1 MNKKLIIA
9 TLVAFSAIGVASAE
23 APLQVEGS
31 VSANAGSGDF
41 APYFMMANRG
51 GTLTQPK
58 AVELRVKALKDFD
71 LSERFSYGFGADL
84 VGGYQSK
91 YTQYDQAVN
100 TPAVQ
105 GHHPNAIWLQQ
116 LYGEVKYRG
125 VYLSVGMK
133 ERTSPLMNDSLG
145 VGDYT
150 QSNNA
155 RPLPQVRAGF
165 VDFQNIPFTNGWVQ
179 IQGEIAYGYYM
190 QDDWFEDHFN
200 YYNGFIN
207 TGEYYNYKRCY
218 FRTKPS
224 KPFSVTVGMQ
234 MVTEFGGTATS
245 YSYDSGEGKVK
256 AKEDCYDTTWKDFV
270 RAFFASE
277 GGSNP
282 GDASYHYGNT
292 LGSWDFVARYRL
304 KDKSEILKIIQQY
317 SELYDF
323 EEIIPISVKNR
334 INTDQ
339 IMPVLERFAVEGEHF
354 FPDDIA
360 TDRTERF
367 MCSEI
372 VREKILRV
380 MQEEI
385 PHGVA
390 VDVEKFKSRMKGD
403 TEIIDISVV
412 IICEKESHKGMIIGK
427 GGERLKQIGTMARE
441 DMEDLLQAKVNLQ
454 CFVKVKEDWRN
465 RERVISDLGM
475 YDED

>member
-1 MNKKLIIA
+1 MTKNAFIA
-9 TLVAFSAIGVASAE
+9 ITGR
-23 APLQVEGS
+23 
-31 VSANAGSGDF
+31 ANAGKSSLTNLLVGEKISIVSEKPQTTRNRINGVLTKGDTQ
-41 APYFMMANRG
+41 YVFMDTPGMHK
-51 GTLTQPK
+51 PK
-58 AVELRVKALKDFD
+58 TK
-71 LSERFSYGFGADL
+71 LSEHMVKSIRQSVDDVDCAILMAD
-84 VGGYQSK
+84 VTKKISS
-91 YTQYDQAVN
+91 
-100 TPAVQ
+100 
-105 GHHPNAIWLQQ
+105 I
-116 LYGEVKYRG
+116 E
-125 VYLSVGMK
+125 
-133 ERTSPLMNDSLG
+133 
-145 VGDYT
+145 
-150 QSNNA
+150 
-155 RPLPQVRAGF
+155 
-165 VDFQNIPFTNGWVQ
+165 
-179 IQGEIAYGYYM
+179 
-190 QDDWFEDHFN
+190 QDLIRSFASH
-200 YYNGFIN
+200 
-207 TGEYYNYKRCY
+207 
-218 FRTKPS
+218 
-224 KPFSVTVGMQ
+224 
-234 MVTEFGGTATS
+234 GTAVVLLLN
-245 YSYDSGEGKVK
+245 KV
-256 AKEDCYDTTWKDFV
+256 D
-270 RAFFASE
+270 
-277 GGSNP
+277 
-282 GDASYHYGNT
+282 
-292 LGSWDFVARYRL
+292 LL

-403 TEIIDISVV
+403 TEIIDISVA

-427 GGERLKQIGTMARE
+427 GGERLKQIGTMARG

>member
-1 MNKKLIIA
+1 MTKNAFIA
-9 TLVAFSAIGVASAE
+9 ITGR
-23 APLQVEGS
+23 
-31 VSANAGSGDF
+31 ANAGKSSLTNLLVGEKISIVSEKPQTTRNRINGVLTKGDTQ
-41 APYFMMANRG
+41 YVFMDTPGMHK
-51 GTLTQPK
+51 PK
-58 AVELRVKALKDFD
+58 TK
-71 LSERFSYGFGADL
+71 LSEHMVKSIRQSVDDVDCAILMAD
-84 VGGYQSK
+84 VTKKISS
-91 YTQYDQAVN
+91 
-100 TPAVQ
+100 
-105 GHHPNAIWLQQ
+105 I
-116 LYGEVKYRG
+116 E
-125 VYLSVGMK
+125 
-133 ERTSPLMNDSLG
+133 
-145 VGDYT
+145 
-150 QSNNA
+150 
-155 RPLPQVRAGF
+155 
-165 VDFQNIPFTNGWVQ
+165 
-179 IQGEIAYGYYM
+179 
-190 QDDWFEDHFN
+190 QDLIRSFASH
-200 YYNGFIN
+200 
-207 TGEYYNYKRCY
+207 
-218 FRTKPS
+218 
-224 KPFSVTVGMQ
+224 
-234 MVTEFGGTATS
+234 GTAVVLLLN
-245 YSYDSGEGKVK
+245 KV
-256 AKEDCYDTTWKDFV
+256 D
-270 RAFFASE
+270 
-277 GGSNP
+277 
-282 GDASYHYGNT
+282 
-292 LGSWDFVARYRL
+292 LL

-323 EEIIPISVKNR
+323 KEIIPISVKNR

-427 GGERLKQIGTMARE
+427 GGERLKQIGTMARG

>member
-1 MNKKLIIA
+1 MTKNAFIA
-9 TLVAFSAIGVASAE
+9 ITGR
-23 APLQVEGS
+23 
-31 VSANAGSGDF
+31 ANAGKSSLTNLLVGEKISIVSEKPQTTRNRINGVLTKGDTQ
-41 APYFMMANRG
+41 YVFMDTPGMHK
-51 GTLTQPK
+51 PK
-58 AVELRVKALKDFD
+58 TK
-71 LSERFSYGFGADL
+71 LSEHMVKSIRQSVDDVDCAILMAD
-84 VGGYQSK
+84 VTKKISS
-91 YTQYDQAVN
+91 
-100 TPAVQ
+100 
-105 GHHPNAIWLQQ
+105 I
-116 LYGEVKYRG
+116 E
-125 VYLSVGMK
+125 
-133 ERTSPLMNDSLG
+133 
-145 VGDYT
+145 
-150 QSNNA
+150 
-155 RPLPQVRAGF
+155 
-165 VDFQNIPFTNGWVQ
+165 
-179 IQGEIAYGYYM
+179 
-190 QDDWFEDHFN
+190 QDLIRSFASH
-200 YYNGFIN
+200 
-207 TGEYYNYKRCY
+207 
-218 FRTKPS
+218 
-224 KPFSVTVGMQ
+224 
-234 MVTEFGGTATS
+234 GTAVVLLLN
-245 YSYDSGEGKVK
+245 KV
-256 AKEDCYDTTWKDFV
+256 D
-270 RAFFASE
+270 
-277 GGSNP
+277 
-282 GDASYHYGNT
+282 
-292 LGSWDFVARYRL
+292 LL

-360 TDRTERF
+360 SDRTERF

-403 TEIIDISVV
+403 AEIIDISVV

>member
-1 MNKKLIIA
+1 MTKNAFIA
-9 TLVAFSAIGVASAE
+9 ITGR
-23 APLQVEGS
+23 
-31 VSANAGSGDF
+31 ANAGKSSLTNLLVGEKISIVSEKPQTTRNRINGVLTKGDTQ
-41 APYFMMANRG
+41 YVFMDTPGMHK
-51 GTLTQPK
+51 PK
-58 AVELRVKALKDFD
+58 TK
-71 LSERFSYGFGADL
+71 LSEHMVRSIRQSVDDVDCAILMAD
-84 VGGYQSK
+84 VTKKISS
-91 YTQYDQAVN
+91 
-100 TPAVQ
+100 
-105 GHHPNAIWLQQ
+105 I
-116 LYGEVKYRG
+116 E
-125 VYLSVGMK
+125 
-133 ERTSPLMNDSLG
+133 
-145 VGDYT
+145 
-150 QSNNA
+150 
-155 RPLPQVRAGF
+155 
-165 VDFQNIPFTNGWVQ
+165 
-179 IQGEIAYGYYM
+179 
-190 QDDWFEDHFN
+190 QDLIRSFASH
-200 YYNGFIN
+200 
-207 TGEYYNYKRCY
+207 
-218 FRTKPS
+218 
-224 KPFSVTVGMQ
+224 
-234 MVTEFGGTATS
+234 GTAVVLLLN
-245 YSYDSGEGKVK
+245 KV
-256 AKEDCYDTTWKDFV
+256 D
-270 RAFFASE
+270 
-277 GGSNP
+277 
-282 GDASYHYGNT
+282 
-292 LGSWDFVARYRL
+292 LL

-403 TEIIDISVV
+403 AEIIDISVV

-427 GGERLKQIGTMARE
+427 GGERLKQIGTMARG

>member
-1 MNKKLIIA
+1 MTKNAFIA
-9 TLVAFSAIGVASAE
+9 ITGR
-23 APLQVEGS
+23 
-31 VSANAGSGDF
+31 ANAGKSSLTNLLVGEKISIVSEKPQTTRNRINGVLTKGDTQ
-41 APYFMMANRG
+41 YVFMDTPGMHK
-51 GTLTQPK
+51 PK
-58 AVELRVKALKDFD
+58 TK
-71 LSERFSYGFGADL
+71 LSEHMVKSIRQSVDDVDCAILMAD
-84 VGGYQSK
+84 VTKKISS
-91 YTQYDQAVN
+91 
-100 TPAVQ
+100 
-105 GHHPNAIWLQQ
+105 I
-116 LYGEVKYRG
+116 E
-125 VYLSVGMK
+125 
-133 ERTSPLMNDSLG
+133 
-145 VGDYT
+145 
-150 QSNNA
+150 
-155 RPLPQVRAGF
+155 
-165 VDFQNIPFTNGWVQ
+165 
-179 IQGEIAYGYYM
+179 
-190 QDDWFEDHFN
+190 QDLIRSFASH
-200 YYNGFIN
+200 
-207 TGEYYNYKRCY
+207 
-218 FRTKPS
+218 
-224 KPFSVTVGMQ
+224 
-234 MVTEFGGTATS
+234 GTAVVLLLN
-245 YSYDSGEGKVK
+245 KV
-256 AKEDCYDTTWKDFV
+256 D
-270 RAFFASE
+270 
-277 GGSNP
+277 
-282 GDASYHYGNT
+282 
-292 LGSWDFVARYRL
+292 LL

-390 VDVEKFKSRMKGD
+390 VDVEKFKYRMKGD
-403 TEIIDISVV
+403 AEIIDISVV

>member
-1 MNKKLIIA
+1 MTKNAFIA
-9 TLVAFSAIGVASAE
+9 ITGR
-23 APLQVEGS
+23 
-31 VSANAGSGDF
+31 ANAGKSSLTNLLVGEKISIVSEKPQTTRNRINGVLTKGDTQ
-41 APYFMMANRG
+41 YVFMDTPGMHK
-51 GTLTQPK
+51 PK
-58 AVELRVKALKDFD
+58 TK
-71 LSERFSYGFGADL
+71 LSEHMVKSIRQSVDDVDCAILMAD
-84 VGGYQSK
+84 VTKKISS
-91 YTQYDQAVN
+91 
-100 TPAVQ
+100 
-105 GHHPNAIWLQQ
+105 I
-116 LYGEVKYRG
+116 E
-125 VYLSVGMK
+125 
-133 ERTSPLMNDSLG
+133 
-145 VGDYT
+145 
-150 QSNNA
+150 
-155 RPLPQVRAGF
+155 
-165 VDFQNIPFTNGWVQ
+165 
-179 IQGEIAYGYYM
+179 
-190 QDDWFEDHFN
+190 QDLIRSFASH
-200 YYNGFIN
+200 
-207 TGEYYNYKRCY
+207 
-218 FRTKPS
+218 
-224 KPFSVTVGMQ
+224 
-234 MVTEFGGTATS
+234 GTAVVLLLN
-245 YSYDSGEGKVK
+245 KV
-256 AKEDCYDTTWKDFV
+256 D
-270 RAFFASE
+270 
-277 GGSNP
+277 
-282 GDASYHYGNT
+282 
-292 LGSWDFVARYRL
+292 LL

-427 GGERLKQIGTMARE
+427 GGKRLKQIGTMARG

>member
-1 MNKKLIIA
+1 MTKNAFIA
-9 TLVAFSAIGVASAE
+9 ITGR
-23 APLQVEGS
+23 
-31 VSANAGSGDF
+31 ANAGKSSLTNLLVGEKISIVSEKPQTTRNRINGVLTKGDTQ
-41 APYFMMANRG
+41 YVFMDTPGMHK
-51 GTLTQPK
+51 PK
-58 AVELRVKALKDFD
+58 TK
-71 LSERFSYGFGADL
+71 LSEHMVKSIRQSVDDVDCAILMAD
-84 VGGYQSK
+84 VTKKISS
-91 YTQYDQAVN
+91 
-100 TPAVQ
+100 
-105 GHHPNAIWLQQ
+105 I
-116 LYGEVKYRG
+116 E
-125 VYLSVGMK
+125 
-133 ERTSPLMNDSLG
+133 
-145 VGDYT
+145 
-150 QSNNA
+150 
-155 RPLPQVRAGF
+155 
-165 VDFQNIPFTNGWVQ
+165 
-179 IQGEIAYGYYM
+179 
-190 QDDWFEDHFN
+190 QDLIRSFASH
-200 YYNGFIN
+200 
-207 TGEYYNYKRCY
+207 
-218 FRTKPS
+218 
-224 KPFSVTVGMQ
+224 
-234 MVTEFGGTATS
+234 GTAVVLLLN
-245 YSYDSGEGKVK
+245 KV
-256 AKEDCYDTTWKDFV
+256 D
-270 RAFFASE
+270 
-277 GGSNP
+277 
-282 GDASYHYGNT
+282 
-292 LGSWDFVARYRL
+292 LL

-385 PHGVA
+385 PHGVV

-427 GGERLKQIGTMARE
+427 GGERLKQIGTMARG

>member
-1 MNKKLIIA
+1 MTKNAFIA
-9 TLVAFSAIGVASAE
+9 ITGR
-23 APLQVEGS
+23 
-31 VSANAGSGDF
+31 ANAGKSSLTNLLVGEKISIVSEKPQTTRNRINGVLTKGDTQ
-41 APYFMMANRG
+41 YVFMDTPGMHK
-51 GTLTQPK
+51 PK
-58 AVELRVKALKDFD
+58 TK
-71 LSERFSYGFGADL
+71 LSEHMVKSIRQSVDDVDCAILMAD
-84 VGGYQSK
+84 VTKKISS
-91 YTQYDQAVN
+91 
-100 TPAVQ
+100 
-105 GHHPNAIWLQQ
+105 I
-116 LYGEVKYRG
+116 E
-125 VYLSVGMK
+125 
-133 ERTSPLMNDSLG
+133 
-145 VGDYT
+145 
-150 QSNNA
+150 
-155 RPLPQVRAGF
+155 
-165 VDFQNIPFTNGWVQ
+165 
-179 IQGEIAYGYYM
+179 
-190 QDDWFEDHFN
+190 QDLIRSFASH
-200 YYNGFIN
+200 
-207 TGEYYNYKRCY
+207 
-218 FRTKPS
+218 
-224 KPFSVTVGMQ
+224 
-234 MVTEFGGTATS
+234 GTAVVLLLN
-245 YSYDSGEGKVK
+245 KV
-256 AKEDCYDTTWKDFV
+256 D
-270 RAFFASE
+270 
-277 GGSNP
+277 
-282 GDASYHYGNT
+282 
-292 LGSWDFVARYRL
+292 LL

-372 VREKILRV
+372 VREKILHV

-427 GGERLKQIGTMARE
+427 GGERLKQIGTMARG

>member
-1 MNKKLIIA
+1 MTKNAFIA
-9 TLVAFSAIGVASAE
+9 ITGR
-23 APLQVEGS
+23 
-31 VSANAGSGDF
+31 ANAGKSSLTNLLVGEKISIVSEKPQTTRNRINGVLTKGDTQ
-41 APYFMMANRG
+41 YVFMDTPGMHK
-51 GTLTQPK
+51 PK
-58 AVELRVKALKDFD
+58 TK
-71 LSERFSYGFGADL
+71 LSEHMVKSIRQSVDDVDCAILMAD
-84 VGGYQSK
+84 VTKKISS
-91 YTQYDQAVN
+91 
-100 TPAVQ
+100 
-105 GHHPNAIWLQQ
+105 I
-116 LYGEVKYRG
+116 E
-125 VYLSVGMK
+125 
-133 ERTSPLMNDSLG
+133 
-145 VGDYT
+145 
-150 QSNNA
+150 
-155 RPLPQVRAGF
+155 
-165 VDFQNIPFTNGWVQ
+165 
-179 IQGEIAYGYYM
+179 
-190 QDDWFEDHFN
+190 QDLIRSFASH
-200 YYNGFIN
+200 
-207 TGEYYNYKRCY
+207 
-218 FRTKPS
+218 
-224 KPFSVTVGMQ
+224 
-234 MVTEFGGTATS
+234 GTAVVLLLN
-245 YSYDSGEGKVK
+245 KV
-256 AKEDCYDTTWKDFV
+256 D
-270 RAFFASE
+270 
-277 GGSNP
+277 
-282 GDASYHYGNT
+282 
-292 LGSWDFVARYRL
+292 LL

-427 GGERLKQIGTMARE
+427 GGERLKQIGTMARG

-475 YDED
+475 YGFAFYL

>member
-1 MNKKLIIA
+1 MTKNAFIA
-9 TLVAFSAIGVASAE
+9 ITGR
-23 APLQVEGS
+23 
-31 VSANAGSGDF
+31 ANAGKSSLTNLLVGEKISIVSEKPQTTRNRINGVLTKGDTQ
-41 APYFMMANRG
+41 YVFMDTPGMHK
-51 GTLTQPK
+51 PK
-58 AVELRVKALKDFD
+58 TK
-71 LSERFSYGFGADL
+71 LSEHMVKSIRQSVDDVDCAILMADVTKKISSIEQDL
-84 VGGYQSK
+84 IRSFASHG
-91 YTQYDQAVN
+91 
-100 TPAVQ
+100 PAVVLLL
-105 GHHPNAIWLQQ
+105 N
-116 LYGEVKYRG
+116 K
-125 VYLSVGMK
+125 
-133 ERTSPLMNDSLG
+133 
-145 VGDYT
+145 
-150 QSNNA
+150 
-155 RPLPQVRAGF
+155 
-165 VDFQNIPFTNGWVQ
+165 VD
-179 IQGEIAYGYYM
+179 
-190 QDDWFEDHFN
+190 
-200 YYNGFIN
+200 
-207 TGEYYNYKRCY
+207 
-218 FRTKPS
+218 
-224 KPFSVTVGMQ
+224 
-234 MVTEFGGTATS
+234 
-245 YSYDSGEGKVK
+245 
-256 AKEDCYDTTWKDFV
+256 
-270 RAFFASE
+270 
-277 GGSNP
+277 
-282 GDASYHYGNT
+282 
-292 LGSWDFVARYRL
+292 LL

-403 TEIIDISVV
+403 AEIIDISVV

>member
-1 MNKKLIIA
+1 MTKNAFIA
-9 TLVAFSAIGVASAE
+9 ITGR
-23 APLQVEGS
+23 
-31 VSANAGSGDF
+31 ANAGKSSLTNLLVGEKISIVSEKPQTTRNRINGVLTKGDTQ
-41 APYFMMANRG
+41 YVFMDTPGMHK
-51 GTLTQPK
+51 PK
-58 AVELRVKALKDFD
+58 TK
-71 LSERFSYGFGADL
+71 LSEHMVKSIRQSVDDVDCAILMAD
-84 VGGYQSK
+84 VTKKISS
-91 YTQYDQAVN
+91 
-100 TPAVQ
+100 
-105 GHHPNAIWLQQ
+105 I
-116 LYGEVKYRG
+116 E
-125 VYLSVGMK
+125 
-133 ERTSPLMNDSLG
+133 
-145 VGDYT
+145 
-150 QSNNA
+150 
-155 RPLPQVRAGF
+155 
-165 VDFQNIPFTNGWVQ
+165 
-179 IQGEIAYGYYM
+179 
-190 QDDWFEDHFN
+190 QDLIRSFASH
-200 YYNGFIN
+200 
-207 TGEYYNYKRCY
+207 
-218 FRTKPS
+218 
-224 KPFSVTVGMQ
+224 
-234 MVTEFGGTATS
+234 GTAVVLLLN
-245 YSYDSGEGKVK
+245 KV
-256 AKEDCYDTTWKDFV
+256 D
-270 RAFFASE
+270 
-277 GGSNP
+277 
-282 GDASYHYGNT
+282 
-292 LGSWDFVARYRL
+292 LL

-317 SELYDF
+317 SDLYDF

-427 GGERLKQIGTMARE
+427 GGERLKQIGTMARG

>member
-1 MNKKLIIA
+1 MTKNAFIA
-9 TLVAFSAIGVASAE
+9 ITGR
-23 APLQVEGS
+23 
-31 VSANAGSGDF
+31 ANAGKSSLTNLLVGEKISIVSKKPQTTRNRINGVLTKGDTQ
-41 APYFMMANRG
+41 YVFMDTPGMHK
-51 GTLTQPK
+51 PK
-58 AVELRVKALKDFD
+58 TK
-71 LSERFSYGFGADL
+71 LSEHMVKSIRQSVDDVDCAILMAD
-84 VGGYQSK
+84 VTKKISS
-91 YTQYDQAVN
+91 
-100 TPAVQ
+100 
-105 GHHPNAIWLQQ
+105 I
-116 LYGEVKYRG
+116 E
-125 VYLSVGMK
+125 
-133 ERTSPLMNDSLG
+133 
-145 VGDYT
+145 
-150 QSNNA
+150 
-155 RPLPQVRAGF
+155 
-165 VDFQNIPFTNGWVQ
+165 
-179 IQGEIAYGYYM
+179 
-190 QDDWFEDHFN
+190 QDLIRSFASH
-200 YYNGFIN
+200 
-207 TGEYYNYKRCY
+207 
-218 FRTKPS
+218 
-224 KPFSVTVGMQ
+224 
-234 MVTEFGGTATS
+234 GTAVVLLLN
-245 YSYDSGEGKVK
+245 KV
-256 AKEDCYDTTWKDFV
+256 D
-270 RAFFASE
+270 
-277 GGSNP
+277 
-282 GDASYHYGNT
+282 
-292 LGSWDFVARYRL
+292 LL

-403 TEIIDISVV
+403 AEILDISVV

-427 GGERLKQIGTMARE
+427 GGERLKQIGTMARG

>member
-1 MNKKLIIA
+1 MTKNAFIA
-9 TLVAFSAIGVASAE
+9 ITGR
-23 APLQVEGS
+23 
-31 VSANAGSGDF
+31 ANAGKSSLTNLLVGEKISIVSEKPQTTRNRINGVLTKGDTQ
-41 APYFMMANRG
+41 YVFMDTPGMHK
-51 GTLTQPK
+51 PK
-58 AVELRVKALKDFD
+58 TK
-71 LSERFSYGFGADL
+71 LSEHMVKSIRQSVDDVDCAILMAD
-84 VGGYQSK
+84 VTKKISS
-91 YTQYDQAVN
+91 
-100 TPAVQ
+100 
-105 GHHPNAIWLQQ
+105 I
-116 LYGEVKYRG
+116 E
-125 VYLSVGMK
+125 
-133 ERTSPLMNDSLG
+133 
-145 VGDYT
+145 
-150 QSNNA
+150 
-155 RPLPQVRAGF
+155 
-165 VDFQNIPFTNGWVQ
+165 
-179 IQGEIAYGYYM
+179 
-190 QDDWFEDHFN
+190 QDLIRSFASH
-200 YYNGFIN
+200 
-207 TGEYYNYKRCY
+207 
-218 FRTKPS
+218 
-224 KPFSVTVGMQ
+224 
-234 MVTEFGGTATS
+234 GTAVVLLLN
-245 YSYDSGEGKVK
+245 KV
-256 AKEDCYDTTWKDFV
+256 D
-270 RAFFASE
+270 
-277 GGSNP
+277 
-282 GDASYHYGNT
+282 
-292 LGSWDFVARYRL
+292 LL

-385 PHGVA
+385 HHGVA
-390 VDVEKFKSRMKGD
+390 GDVEKFKSRMKGD

-427 GGERLKQIGTMARE
+427 GGERLKQIGTMARG

>member
-1 MNKKLIIA
+1 MTKNAFIA
-9 TLVAFSAIGVASAE
+9 ITGR
-23 APLQVEGS
+23 
-31 VSANAGSGDF
+31 ANAGKSSLTNLLVGEKISIVSEKPQTTRNRINGVLTKGDTQ
-41 APYFMMANRG
+41 YVFMDTPGMHK
-51 GTLTQPK
+51 PK
-58 AVELRVKALKDFD
+58 TK
-71 LSERFSYGFGADL
+71 LSEHMVKSIRQSVDDVDCAIIMAD
-84 VGGYQSK
+84 VTKKISS
-91 YTQYDQAVN
+91 
-100 TPAVQ
+100 
-105 GHHPNAIWLQQ
+105 I
-116 LYGEVKYRG
+116 E
-125 VYLSVGMK
+125 
-133 ERTSPLMNDSLG
+133 
-145 VGDYT
+145 
-150 QSNNA
+150 
-155 RPLPQVRAGF
+155 
-165 VDFQNIPFTNGWVQ
+165 
-179 IQGEIAYGYYM
+179 
-190 QDDWFEDHFN
+190 QDLIRSFASH
-200 YYNGFIN
+200 
-207 TGEYYNYKRCY
+207 
-218 FRTKPS
+218 
-224 KPFSVTVGMQ
+224 
-234 MVTEFGGTATS
+234 GTAVVLLLN
-245 YSYDSGEGKVK
+245 KV
-256 AKEDCYDTTWKDFV
+256 D
-270 RAFFASE
+270 
-277 GGSNP
+277 
-282 GDASYHYGNT
+282 
-292 LGSWDFVARYRL
+292 LL

-427 GGERLKQIGTMARE
+427 GGERLKQIGTMARG

>member
-1 MNKKLIIA
+1 MTKNAFIA
-9 TLVAFSAIGVASAE
+9 ITGR
-23 APLQVEGS
+23 
-31 VSANAGSGDF
+31 ANAGKSSLTNLLVGEKISIVSEKPQTTRNRINGVLTKGDTQ
-41 APYFMMANRG
+41 YVFMDTPGMHK
-51 GTLTQPK
+51 PK
-58 AVELRVKALKDFD
+58 TK
-71 LSERFSYGFGADL
+71 LSEHMVKSIRQSVDDVDCAILMAD
-84 VGGYQSK
+84 VTKKISS
-91 YTQYDQAVN
+91 
-100 TPAVQ
+100 
-105 GHHPNAIWLQQ
+105 I
-116 LYGEVKYRG
+116 E
-125 VYLSVGMK
+125 
-133 ERTSPLMNDSLG
+133 
-145 VGDYT
+145 
-150 QSNNA
+150 
-155 RPLPQVRAGF
+155 
-165 VDFQNIPFTNGWVQ
+165 
-179 IQGEIAYGYYM
+179 
-190 QDDWFEDHFN
+190 QDLIRSFASH
-200 YYNGFIN
+200 
-207 TGEYYNYKRCY
+207 
-218 FRTKPS
+218 
-224 KPFSVTVGMQ
+224 
-234 MVTEFGGTATS
+234 GTAVVLLLN
-245 YSYDSGEGKVK
+245 KV
-256 AKEDCYDTTWKDFV
+256 D
-270 RAFFASE
+270 
-277 GGSNP
+277 
-282 GDASYHYGNT
+282 
-292 LGSWDFVARYRL
+292 LL

-427 GGERLKQIGTMARE
+427 GGERLKQIGSMARG

>member
-1 MNKKLIIA
+1 MTKNAFIA
-9 TLVAFSAIGVASAE
+9 ITGR
-23 APLQVEGS
+23 
-31 VSANAGSGDF
+31 ANAGKSSLTNLLVGEKISIVSEKPQTTRNRINGVLTKGDTQ
-41 APYFMMANRG
+41 YVFMDTPGMHK
-51 GTLTQPK
+51 PK
-58 AVELRVKALKDFD
+58 TK
-71 LSERFSYGFGADL
+71 LSEHMVKSIRQSVDDVDCAILMAD
-84 VGGYQSK
+84 VTKKISS
-91 YTQYDQAVN
+91 
-100 TPAVQ
+100 
-105 GHHPNAIWLQQ
+105 I
-116 LYGEVKYRG
+116 E
-125 VYLSVGMK
+125 
-133 ERTSPLMNDSLG
+133 
-145 VGDYT
+145 
-150 QSNNA
+150 
-155 RPLPQVRAGF
+155 
-165 VDFQNIPFTNGWVQ
+165 
-179 IQGEIAYGYYM
+179 
-190 QDDWFEDHFN
+190 QDLIRSFASH
-200 YYNGFIN
+200 
-207 TGEYYNYKRCY
+207 
-218 FRTKPS
+218 
-224 KPFSVTVGMQ
+224 
-234 MVTEFGGTATS
+234 GTAVVLLLN
-245 YSYDSGEGKVK
+245 KV
-256 AKEDCYDTTWKDFV
+256 D
-270 RAFFASE
+270 
-277 GGSNP
+277 
-282 GDASYHYGNT
+282 
-292 LGSWDFVARYRL
+292 LL

-390 VDVEKFKSRMKGD
+390 VDVEKFNSRMKGD

-427 GGERLKQIGTMARE
+427 GGERLKQIGTMARG

>member
-1 MNKKLIIA
+1 MNKKSIIA

-200 YYNGFIN
+200 YYSGFIN

-245 YSYDSGEGKVK
+245 YSYDSGEGKVN
-256 AKEDCYDTTWKDFV
+256 AKEDRYDTTWKDFV

-304 KDKSEILKIIQQY
+304 KDNSEIKAFFQKPFEDGSGIGWMNGFDGIWGLEYKNAKRELSMAWFWSMLTSPTKAGRCIGRRTTIRTRSSPIRLQAATVIIR
-317 SELYDF
+317 
-323 EEIIPISVKNR
+323 ISV
-334 INTDQ
+334 
-339 IMPVLERFAVEGEHF
+339 
-354 FPDDIA
+354 A
-360 TDRTERF
+360 TLT
-367 MCSEI
+367 
-372 VREKILRV
+372 V
-380 MQEEI
+380 
-385 PHGVA
+385 
-390 VDVEKFKSRMKGD
+390 
-403 TEIIDISVV
+403 ISV
-412 IICEKESHKGMIIGK
+412 CRKAQCLS
-427 GGERLKQIGTMARE
+427 RLQSMT
-441 DMEDLLQAKVNLQ
+441 DMEKTA
-454 CFVKVKEDWRN
+454 FMTTESEDSN
-465 RERVISDLGM
+465 SV
-475 YDED
+475 

>member
-1 MNKKLIIA
+1 MTKNAFIA
-9 TLVAFSAIGVASAE
+9 ITGR
-23 APLQVEGS
+23 
-31 VSANAGSGDF
+31 ANAGKSSLTNLLVGEKISIVSEKPQTTRNRINGVLTKGDTQ
-41 APYFMMANRG
+41 YVFMDTPGMHK
-51 GTLTQPK
+51 PK
-58 AVELRVKALKDFD
+58 TK
-71 LSERFSYGFGADL
+71 LSEHMVKSIRQSVDDVDCAILMAD
-84 VGGYQSK
+84 VTKKISS
-91 YTQYDQAVN
+91 
-100 TPAVQ
+100 
-105 GHHPNAIWLQQ
+105 I
-116 LYGEVKYRG
+116 E
-125 VYLSVGMK
+125 
-133 ERTSPLMNDSLG
+133 
-145 VGDYT
+145 
-150 QSNNA
+150 
-155 RPLPQVRAGF
+155 
-165 VDFQNIPFTNGWVQ
+165 
-179 IQGEIAYGYYM
+179 
-190 QDDWFEDHFN
+190 QDLIRSFASH
-200 YYNGFIN
+200 
-207 TGEYYNYKRCY
+207 
-218 FRTKPS
+218 
-224 KPFSVTVGMQ
+224 
-234 MVTEFGGTATS
+234 GTAVVLLLN
-245 YSYDSGEGKVK
+245 KV
-256 AKEDCYDTTWKDFV
+256 D
-270 RAFFASE
+270 
-277 GGSNP
+277 
-282 GDASYHYGNT
+282 
-292 LGSWDFVARYRL
+292 LL

-354 FPDDIA
+354 FPDDIV

-403 TEIIDISVV
+403 AEIIDISVV